1 MFEVLAAVFALMIA
15 ALVGQLIRVE
25 CDYYL
30 PFHPDDKSDHKHH
43 FLI

>member
-1 MFEVLAAVFALMIA
+1 MFEFFAAVLVLIIA

-30 PFHPDDKSDHKHH
+30 PFHPEDKSDHKHH
-43 FLI
+43 FLV